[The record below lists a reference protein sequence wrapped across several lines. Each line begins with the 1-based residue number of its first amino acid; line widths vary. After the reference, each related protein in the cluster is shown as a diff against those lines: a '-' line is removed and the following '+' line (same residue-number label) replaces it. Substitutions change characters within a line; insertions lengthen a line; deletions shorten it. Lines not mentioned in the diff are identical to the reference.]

1 MTEAMLDT
9 NTVSALVNDPGGA
22 VAERIRALSTPV
34 SVSVIVAAELRYG
47 AAKKGSARLNASIE
61 RVLGA
66 LEVEPMSAPV
76 DRVYGLLRDRLER
89 AGLPMGANDLLI
101 AAHALTLGR
110 VLVTDDRAFARV
122 PGLVVENWLA

>member
-1 MTEAMLDT
+1 MLDT

-34 SVSVIVAAELRYG
+34 SVSIVVAAELRYG
-47 AAKKGSARLNASIE
+47 AAKKGSARLNTAMG

-66 LEVEPMSAPV
+66 LEIEPMSPPV
-76 DRVYGLLRDRLER
+76 DSVYGALRDRLER

-101 AAHALTLGR
+101 AAHALALGR
-110 VLVTDDRAFARV
+110 ALVSDDRAFARV
-122 PGLVVENWLA
+122 PGLTVENWLA